1 MDASILVLSAAV
13 AAVTTTLSK
22 TLAFKWLRLLLKPL
36 PVLGAL
42 VQCPYCLG
50 HWLSAFGVL
59 FLFWNEGF
67 LIVLFTWLLVTFL
80 SGVGSGLLCWS
91 LKEMESLKTKEE
103 IDAQT
108 EAVYDSARR
117 SLY

>member
-1 MDASILVLSAAV
+1 MDISVLVLGAAV
-13 AAVTTTLSK
+13 ATVSTTLSK
-22 TLAFKWLRLLLKPL
+22 TLAFMWLRLLIKPL
-36 PVLGAL
+36 PFLGAL

-50 HWLSAFGVL
+50 HWLSALGVIT
-59 FLFWNEGF
+59 LFWNEG
-67 LIVLFTWLLVTFL
+67 LLSLLLLWLLTTFL

-91 LKEMESLKTKEE
+91 LKEMESLKAKEE
-103 IDAQT
+103 SDAQA